1 MSKGCPHFL
10 AYTFMHWVGAIGLT
24 ALGTQYDILPRTSV
38 VSLISFVVLLIIAFI
53 LPSLSPGV
61 PKYLVYAT
69 FLLLLSQSLRTLEE
83 RLQEKGL
90 LTEVCVMTLGIFI
103 PMVLLGFYD
112 GASMLP
118 WTTYLYVS
126 LIGLIVARIILYIL
140 AITDTIDTKELTT
153 GSKILS
159 TFAVGLFALFTT
171 HDINLIRLL
180 AKTCKSNPDYINAS
194 LGIFLDLLNL
204 FTSSADILSD

>member
-10 AYTFMHWVGAIGLT
+10 AYTFMHWVGAVGIT
-24 ALGTQYDILPRTSV
+24 ALGTQYDILPRTTV
-38 VSLISFVVLLIIAFI
+38 VSIIAFVVAILITFI

-61 PKYLVYAT
+61 PKYLIYAT
-69 FLLLLSQSLRTLEE
+69 FLLILSQFLRPLEE
-83 RLQEKGL
+83 RLQQKGL
-90 LTEVCVMTLGIFI
+90 LTEVAVMTLGIFI

-118 WTTYLYVS
+118 WTTYLMVS
-126 LIGLIVARIILYIL
+126 LIGLILARIILYIL
-140 AITDTIDTKELTT
+140 AATDTIDTKELRN

-159 TFAVGLFALFTT
+159 TFAIGLFALFTT
-171 HDINLIRLL
+171 WDINVIRLL
-180 AKTCKSNPDYINAS
+180 AKRCRSNPDYINAS
-194 LGIFLDLLNL
+194 VGVFLDLLNL

>member
-10 AYTFMHWVGAIGLT
+10 AYTFMHWVGAVGIT
-24 ALGTQYDILPRTSV
+24 ALGTQYDILPRTTV
-38 VSLISFVVLLIIAFI
+38 VSIIAFVVAILITFI

-61 PKYLVYAT
+61 PKYLLYAT
-69 FLLLLSQSLRTLEE
+69 FLLIFSQFLRPLEE
-83 RLQEKGL
+83 RLQQKGL
-90 LTEVCVMTLGIFI
+90 LTEVAVMTLGIFI

-118 WTTYLYVS
+118 WTTYLMVS
-126 LIGLIVARIILYIL
+126 LIGLILARIILYIL
-140 AITDTIDTKELTT
+140 AATDTIDTKELRD

-159 TFAVGLFALFTT
+159 TFAIGLFALFTT
-171 HDINLIRLL
+171 WDINLIRLK
-180 AKTCKSNPDYINAS
+180 AKSCRSNPDYINAS
-194 LGIFLDLLNL
+194 LGLFLDALNL